1 MGLAIISYLAVQSS
15 STLHLCLQ
23 PVRVDVCRSWSDGD
37 LLKRYGLVDINMG
50 WITLGQLCGPLS
62 LLENSVRVVL
72 GSLLCRGI
80 ESTSFV
86 MIWMLSGLDRNSW
99 VLAGV
104 AAVASVAKLM
114 VLPGASGAWLVSV
127 VTLVGAE
134 FRLAVSVPRGRYAVD
149 AAVVLWVLL
158 VGGDWI
164 ADLVRRCVPGN
175 FIWQPAQF
183 QMFVIASERRVNRRE
198 HTWCSR
204 TASTPCR

>member
-37 LLKRYGLVDINMG
+37 LLKRYGLVDMNMG

-72 GSLLCRGI
+72 DSLLCRGI

-86 MIWMLSGLDRNSW
+86 MIWMLPGLDRNSW

-104 AAVASVAKLM
+104 A
-114 VLPGASGAWLVSV
+114 GGFSGKVDGFAGSLEG
-127 VTLVGAE
+127 LAGVG
-134 FRLAVSVPRGRYAVD
+134 
-149 AAVVLWVLL
+149 
-158 VGGDWI
+158 
-164 ADLVRRCVPGN
+164 DLVQNV
-175 FIWQPAQF
+175 
-183 QMFVIASERRVNRRE
+183 V
-198 HTWCSR
+198 
-204 TASTPCR
+204 